1 MTALQRSRSSHFPR
15 FLKMGLNLGHHPEL
29 GDKSESIEDLG
40 DPSSVHFETF
50 DDPFAGL
57 DGPENT

>member
-1 MTALQRSRSSHFPR
+1 
-15 FLKMGLNLGHHPEL
+15 MGLNLGHHPEL

-40 DPSSVHFETF
+40 DPSTVHFETF

-57 DGPENT
+57 DGPKNT